1 MFDSEAIDYRLKFL
15 PIEGGESM
23 KKYVS
28 LTLAL
33 VVVTA
38 TLASAGVH
46 VVAGPGTGGNTIPFW
61 PSQPGMRW
69 QTIWHKADINE
80 GGAVTKVEF
89 QAYRISTASTF
100 TTCKVLL
107 CHTSLAHV
115 TTSYV
120 GNYSGKTPVTV
131 FSGTKVVPVTAQGQW
146 WTVVDPTNFT
156 YNNSDNLLIEVSWV
170 SGSPSTVCHCYI
182 NSRGK
187 AGRVYAYS
195 ATASS
200 GTVTANYDQLGRITI
215 RPTAVSPT
223 SLGRIKGL
231 YN

>member
-1 MFDSEAIDYRLKFL
+1 M
-15 PIEGGESM
+15 M
-23 KKYVS
+23 KKLVF

-33 VVVTA
+33 IIVTS
-38 TLASAGVH
+38 TLAAAGVH
-46 VVAGPGTGGNTIPFW
+46 VVGGTSTGGNTIPFW
-61 PSQPGMRW
+61 PTRPGMRW

-80 GGAVTKVEF
+80 AGAVTKVEF
-89 QAYRISTASTF
+89 QAYSISTASNF

-131 FSGTKVVPVTAQGQW
+131 FSGTKVVPATAQGQW
-146 WTVVDPTNFT
+146 FTVVDPTTFT

-170 SGSPSTVCHCYI
+170 SGSGGSVCHCYT

-200 GTVTANYDQLGRITI
+200 GTVSTNYDQLGRITI
-215 RPTAVSPT
+215 TPTAVAPT
-223 SLGRIKGL
+223 SLGRIKSL

>member
-1 MFDSEAIDYRLKFL
+1 M
-15 PIEGGESM
+15 M
-23 KKYVS
+23 KKLVF

-33 VVVTA
+33 VLTA
-38 TLASAGVH
+38 STIAVAGVH
-46 VVAGPGTGGNTIPFW
+46 IVGGTGTGGNTIPFW

-80 GGAVTKVEF
+80 AGAVTKVEF
-89 QAYRISTASTF
+89 QSYRISTASTF

-107 CHTSLAHV
+107 CHTSLTHV
-115 TTSYV
+115 TASYT
-120 GNYSGKTPVTV
+120 GNYGGKTPVTV

-146 WTVVDPTNFT
+146 WTVVEPTNFT
-156 YNNSDNLLIEVSWV
+156 YNNTDNLLIEVSWV

-195 ATASS
+195 ATATT
-200 GTVTANYDQLGRITI
+200 GTVTTNYDQLGRITI
-215 RPTAVSPT
+215 GYVGVAPT
-223 SLGRIKGL
+223 SLGRVKTL
-231 YN
+231 FR